1 MVVDHFTPIAK
12 ARGISLRQATK
23 ATPQRWA
30 MILTMMAT
38 FVCTLPAFLRG
49 DWWTLIVTPQLAWV
63 IICNYWHD
71 GLHFSLSCDWRV
83 NAILPYLFPWLSS
96 PWMWYHQ
103 HVIGHH
109 AYTNVDHKDP
119 DLAHAPQLKRE
130 HKSVKWKKQHEYQ
143 EVSEII

>member
-1 MVVDHFTPIAK
+1 
-12 ARGISLRQATK
+12 
-23 ATPQRWA
+23 

-63 IICNYWHD
+63 IISNYWHD
-71 GLHFSLSCDWRV
+71 GLHFSLSTDWRI
-83 NAILPYLFPWLSS
+83 NATLPYLFPWLSS

-109 AYTNVDHKDP
+109 AYVPTKTWICLDGRPETDAA
-119 DLAHAPQLKRE
+119 L
-130 HKSVKWKKQHEYQ
+130 
-143 EVSEII
+143 